1 LQNSVLDRDAVARDR
16 EAMRL
21 TVRRAWTAFFALFLT
36 FALGAR
42 AAPAE
47 AGGKPRTSGTPAR
60 PLDTSG
66 RIGLYSPRLRRSAVM
81 YLRLRLLELR
91 EEGLDRARAVIE
103 HRLSIDDLLGEPARP
118 AGKATAR
125 PRRSVGP

>member
-1 LQNSVLDRDAVARDR
+1 
-16 EAMRL
+16 MRL
-21 TVRRAWTAFFALFLT
+21 TVRRPWTAFFALFLT
-36 FALGAR
+36 FALDAR
-42 AAPAE
+42 AEPA
-47 AGGKPRTSGTPAR
+47 AASGKPHPPGKVVPA
-60 PLDTSG
+60 LDTAG

-103 HRLSIDDLLGEPARP
+103 HRLTIDDLLSEPARP

-125 PRRSVGP
+125 PRRNVGP